1 MGSNKN
7 FSNYVSD
14 IDCFLQDY
22 DKKHPELSKSQ
33 QKEIAKLKR
42 IYRLRDDK
50 NAGDLSSELWDEF

>member
-1 MGSNKN
+1 MSSTKN

-14 IDCFLQDY
+14 IDLFLQDY

-42 IYRLRDDK
+42 VYRLRDD
-50 NAGDLSSELWDEF
+50 ATAQETSTSLWEAF